1 MRTRSHHVPS
11 AHRSWPQTETVCL
24 SRARIRSGFSSSI
37 LSTGVRAASVLIRCS
52 SSSSCVLAAL
62 HLYSCRWITTLCPL
76 TPTHSELPVHSSEL
90 ICPHVLITN
99 SHFNSTHWHSA
110 DLWSDKERKRKSNIR
125 RKKEQEAKW
134 IGPQFWRLT
143 LVCQSVSPL
152 SLLFIKSFLVIWRN
166 CWFQTEI
173 NKSSFLF

>member
-1 MRTRSHHVPS
+1 MSLYNKDDLWEH
-11 AHRSWPQTETVCL
+11 ATV
-24 SRARIRSGFSSSI
+24 RRG
-37 LSTGVRAASVLIRCS
+37 AASALIRCS
-52 SSSSCVLAAL
+52 SSSSCVLTAL
-62 HLYSCRWITTLCPL
+62 HLYSCRRITTLCPL

-143 LVCQSVSPL
+143 LVCRSVSPL
-152 SLLFIKSFLVIWRN
+152 SLLSIKSFLVIWRN
-166 CWFQTEI
+166 CWFQTET
-173 NKSSFLF
+173 NKSSFLFLVCFIGSLTESLTEVNKC